1 MNKLDKQIVV
11 KNIGSTILKLE
22 VVVKS
27 LLESHMEQP
36 KLSKLCESISV
47 VSSQNIGE
55 NSESS
60 SKRGQS
66 E

>member
-1 MNKLDKQIVV
+1 
-11 KNIGSTILKLE
+11 
-22 VVVKS
+22 
-27 LLESHMEQP
+27 MEQP

-47 VSSQNIGE
+47 ISSQNIGE

-66 E
+66 EENGLQ